1 MGYLLIAISTHF
13 PLRSELVL
21 GQYRLRKEKQFLC
34 RRQEVPCQGMLCFHW
49 AQPTYSMAHSEGTEV
64 LFSFGSPGI
73 CSPHYLV
80 KLTPLTQSQSQAEAP
95 AHFFPVLSA
104 NSKWIWNPSKM
115 VKWKVSL
122 KSPFSSIF
130 WYVAFPPLTI
140 PCHHFYPGCPCQ
152 VGKWTEKGIDGSTCY
167 PFQKHLYFKRKW

>member
-34 RRQEVPCQGMLCFHW
+34 RRQEVPCQGMQCFHW

-80 KLTPLTQSQSQAEAP
+80 KLTPLTQSQSQAEAL
-95 AHFFPVLSA
+95 AHFFRPLSKLQV
-104 NSKWIWNPSKM
+104 NLKPKQNGE
-115 VKWKVSL
+115 VKSVSQVPL
-122 KSPFSSIF
+122 FFHILICSFSSPDDPMPSLLPRLPLSGRKMNRKRNRWLNILPLPETSIF
-130 WYVAFPPLTI
+130 
-140 PCHHFYPGCPCQ
+140 
-152 VGKWTEKGIDGSTCY
+152 
-167 PFQKHLYFKRKW
+167 